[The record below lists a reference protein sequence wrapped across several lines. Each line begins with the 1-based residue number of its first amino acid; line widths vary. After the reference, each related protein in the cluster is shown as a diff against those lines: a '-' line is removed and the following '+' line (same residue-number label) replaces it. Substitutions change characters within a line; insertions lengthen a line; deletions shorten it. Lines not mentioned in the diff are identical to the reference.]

1 MRHPNLATLALYA
14 GGELG
19 WFGRWR
25 TERHVA
31 GCEGCRTELKG
42 FERTRRILPDLAEMP
57 DVPWNRLA
65 AEMKANIRLGL
76 EAGECVRGGSGR
88 WQREIPR
95 PKGLRAAVALA
106 SVTALLVTGMVLER
120 PAPGPAAVDEGMV
133 VQATANGIQVR
144 KGGQAMRLMNPDGM
158 GAGERVTYS
167 PDAEGSIRARY
178 IDPQTGYVTIN
189 NVYAE

>member
-1 MRHPNLATLALYA
+1 MRHPKLATLALHA

-19 WFGRWR
+19 WLARWR

-31 GCEGCRTELKG
+31 ECERCRADVAA
-42 FERTRRILPDLAEMP
+42 FERTRQILPDLAEMP
-57 DVPWNRLA
+57 EVPWNRLA

-76 EAGECVRGGSGR
+76 AAGECVREGGA
-88 WQREIPR
+88 PR
-95 PKGLRAAVALA
+95 LDWPRVTGMRAAVALA

-120 PAPGPAAVDEGMV
+120 PAPVATVADEGLV
-133 VQATANGIQVR
+133 VQATGNGIQIR
-144 KGGQAMRLMNPDGM
+144 RGGQALRLMNPNGM
-158 GAGERVTYS
+158 RAGERVTYS

>member
-1 MRHPNLATLALYA
+1 MRHPKLAALALYA
-14 GGELG
+14 GGDLG
-19 WFGRWR
+19 FFARWR
-25 TERHVA
+25 MERHMA
-31 GCEGCRTELKG
+31 ECERCRAEIEA

-57 DVPWNRLA
+57 EVPWNRLA

-76 EAGECVRGGSGR
+76 AAGECVRDSGLLR
-88 WQREIPR
+88 VEMPR
-95 PKGLRAAVALA
+95 VTGLRATVALA

-120 PAPGPAAVDEGMV
+120 PAPVATATDDGMV
-133 VQATANGIQVR
+133 VQATGNGIQIR
-144 KGGQAMRLMNPDGM
+144 KGGQALRLMNPNGM
-158 GAGERVTYS
+158 AAGERVTYS